1 MIARP
6 VHEVG
11 LPGTSVVTRAALV
24 EELSSLE
31 NIPVEES
38 SLAEEPSLLKRSLVE
53 GPSF

>member
-11 LPGTSVVTRAALV
+11 LPGTSVVTGAALV

-31 NIPVEES
+31 NIPVE
-38 SLAEEPSLLKRSLVE
+38 KYFLVE
-53 GPSF
+53 